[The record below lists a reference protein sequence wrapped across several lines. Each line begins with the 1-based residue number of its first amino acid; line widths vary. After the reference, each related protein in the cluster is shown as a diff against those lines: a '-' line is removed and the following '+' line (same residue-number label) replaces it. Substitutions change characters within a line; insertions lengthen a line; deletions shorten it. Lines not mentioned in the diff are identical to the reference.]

1 MNISMRKV
9 LAITEVKGKSLLS
22 KNFIIMPAFTIGMV
36 AVMRAVFTSMGS
48 SNEVDS
54 FMMDYLLN
62 FGLVFNIG
70 LLGIYVTSAA
80 LAEEK
85 EKHTLRTL
93 MTSSVN
99 GVEFFIGSI
108 TPIFIMMMV
117 INLLLIPV
125 SGCSFV
131 DIPLLMYIFVTS
143 IASLTSCII
152 GMILGIFAKNQVSAN
167 TITTP
172 VLLIFTFIPT
182 FASFMESLEG
192 ISKFLFT
199 GVISEMVHAIC
210 SHTVF
215 TLTFFQVI
223 VLCGEILVA
232 ILVFLYFYKQNGYE
246 KD

>member
-9 LAITEVKGKSLLS
+9 LAITEVKGKSLFS
-22 KNFIIMPAFTIGMV
+22 KNFIIMPVFTIGMV
-36 AVMRAVFTSMGS
+36 AVMRVVFTSMSDGE
-48 SNEVDS
+48 EVTT
-54 FMMDYLLN
+54 FMMNYLLN

-99 GVEFFIGSI
+99 GLEFFIGSI
-108 TPIFIMMMV
+108 VPIFILMMA
-117 INLLLIPV
+117 INMLLLPV
-125 SGCSFV
+125 SGLSFSDV
-131 DIPLLMYIFVTS
+131 PLLMYIFVTT

-172 VLLIFTFIPT
+172 VLLVFTFIPT

-199 GVISEMVHAIC
+199 GVISEMVNAIC
-210 SHTVF
+210 VQSTF
-215 TLTFFQVI
+215 TLTLFQVI

-246 KD
+246 KG